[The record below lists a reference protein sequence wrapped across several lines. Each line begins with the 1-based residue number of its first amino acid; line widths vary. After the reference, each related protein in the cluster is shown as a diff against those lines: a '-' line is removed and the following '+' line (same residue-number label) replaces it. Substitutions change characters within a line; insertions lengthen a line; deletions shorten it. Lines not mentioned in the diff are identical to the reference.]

1 MLLRYY
7 YYLFLKSSLNV
18 FNKPIKPATDI
29 EGVKRSAFWHLGRR
43 DHSEHEL
50 RVKLAR
56 KTDNQQ
62 WIDDVIE
69 ACYEYRYLDD
79 ARFVESFMRS
89 AQNKGFGINRIQR
102 DLKLKGIPE
111 QLCSEHFQNND
122 FDYINSATEL
132 LQKRYHERIENAH
145 LKQKVM
151 AFLQNK
157 GHNFEHI
164 FSAIE
169 CHNEHFPLEEY
180 DAIADALALLSGKFR
195 VEIEGKALQDKA
207 KRFLISRG
215 YSFNDCQKAI
225 KEFNLQIT
233 D

>member
-1 MLLRYY
+1 M
-7 YYLFLKSSLNV
+7 

-43 DHSEHEL
+43 DHSEYEL
-50 RVKLAR
+50 RIKLGR

-62 WIDDVIE
+62 WIDAVIDQ
-69 ACYEYRYLDD
+69 CYEYHYLDD
-79 ARFVESFMRS
+79 DRYIDSFIRS
-89 AQNKGFGINRIQR
+89 AQNKGYGINRIIR
-102 DLKLKGIPE
+102 DLQLKGITNKHCGVHFE
-111 QLCSEHFQNND
+111 QNE
-122 FDYINSATEL
+122 FDYINSATEQ

-157 GHNFEHI
+157 GHTFEHI

-169 CHNEHFPLEEY
+169 CHNEQFPIEEY
-180 DAIADALALLSGKFR
+180 DAIGDALKLLTGKFR
-195 VEIEGKALQDKA
+195 VKIEGQKLQDKA
-207 KRFLISRG
+207 KRFLVSRG
-215 YSFNDCQKAI
+215 YSYNDCQTAI
-225 KEFNLQIT
+225 KQFNSQIT

>member
-1 MLLRYY
+1 M
-7 YYLFLKSSLNV
+7 

-50 RVKLAR
+50 RIKLSR

-62 WIDDVIE
+62 WIDAVIDE
-69 ACYEYRYLDD
+69 CYEYSYLDD
-79 ARFVESFMRS
+79 HRFVLSFIRS
-89 AQNKGFGINRIQR
+89 AQNKGHGINRIQR
-102 DLKLKGIPE
+102 DLQLKGITS
-111 QLCSEHFQNND
+111 QQCSECFREND

-132 LQKRYHERIENAH
+132 LRKRYDERIENAH

-164 FSAIE
+164 FNAIE
-169 CHNEHFPLEEY
+169 CHNEHFPLEGY
-180 DAIADALALLSGKFR
+180 DAIGDALKLLSGKFR
-195 VEIEGKALQDKA
+195 VAIEGQQLQNKA

-215 YSFNDCQKAI
+215 YSYNDCQTAI
-225 KEFNLQIT
+225 KQFNSQIT
-233 D
+233 DQ

>member
-1 MLLRYY
+1 MA
-7 YYLFLKSSLNV
+7 
-18 FNKPIKPATDI
+18 FNKPIKPANDI

-50 RVKLAR
+50 RIKLAR
-56 KTDNQQ
+56 KTENQQ
-62 WIDDVIE
+62 WIDAVIAE
-69 ACYEYRYLDD
+69 CYEYRYLDD
-79 ARFVESFMRS
+79 DRFMESFIRS
-89 AQNKGFGINRIQR
+89 AQNKGYGINRIQR
-102 DLKLKGIPE
+102 DLQLKGI
-111 QLCSEHFQNND
+111 SNND
-122 FDYINSATEL
+122 CAQHLHDSEFDYIDSATQQ

-180 DAIADALALLSGKFR
+180 DAISDALALLSGKFR
-195 VEIEGKALQDKA
+195 DLIEDKKTQDKA
-207 KRFLISRG
+207 KRFLLSRG
-215 YSFNDCQKAI
+215 YSFNDTQTAI
-225 KEFNLQIT
+225 KQFNQQINEQEE
-233 D
+233 

>member
-1 MLLRYY
+1 
-7 YYLFLKSSLNV
+7 V

-43 DHSEHEL
+43 DHSEYEL
-50 RVKLAR
+50 RIKLSR

-62 WIDDVIE
+62 WIDAVIDQ
-69 ACYEYRYLDD
+69 CYEYHYLDD
-79 ARFVESFMRS
+79 DRYIESFIRS
-89 AQNKGFGINRIQR
+89 AQNKGYGINRIIR
-102 DLKLKGIPE
+102 DLQLKGITNKHCAVHFE
-111 QLCSEHFQNND
+111 QNE
-122 FDYINSATEL
+122 FDYINSATDQ

-157 GHNFEHI
+157 GHTFEHI

-169 CHNEHFPLEEY
+169 CHNEQFPLEEY
-180 DAIADALALLSGKFR
+180 DAIGDALKLLTGKFR
-195 VEIEGKALQDKA
+195 VKIEGQKLQDKA
-207 KRFLISRG
+207 KRFLVSRG
-215 YSFNDCQKAI
+215 YSYNDCQTAI
-225 KEFNLQIT
+225 KQFNSQIT